1 MRRIITVPVL
11 VLHTADL
18 PFGVYCV
25 VLLVLSLYFPFSHW
39 LNAVS
44 FVLLVLSL
52 LSSCRVVWFFSACS
66 ALVWPVFYCPLLC
79 CFYFLVL
86 FGIVRPSV
94 GLVTAPSLVS
104 VSIPVYLFFLLHYLL
119 CVLVKVKV
127 EGMEWGM
134 GFEFVVGRGI
144 WIFEIFWIRCPTATL
159 TYGISYPTALNLRRD
174 LNLRH
179 NFCAV

>member
-1 MRRIITVPVL
+1 MRRIITMPVL

-44 FVLLVLSL
+44 FVVLVLSL

-66 ALVWPVFYCPLLC
+66 ALVWPVFYCPLVLLLFPCPIWYCSSLC
-79 CFYFLVL
+79 WPRY
-86 FGIVRPSV
+86 GP
-94 GLVTAPSLVS
+94 LVS
-104 VSIPVYLFFLLHYLL
+104 VCVYPCLSFFLLHRWL

-159 TYGISYPTALNLRRD
+159 TYGAILTYGTIFAP
-174 LNLRH
+174 
-179 NFCAV
+179 

>member
-1 MRRIITVPVL
+1 MRRIITMPVL

-104 VSIPVYLFFLLHYLL
+104 VSIPVYLFCCCIAY
-119 CVLVKVKV
+119 CACWWRWRWRGWNGGWVLNLSL
-127 EGMEWGM
+127 GG
-134 GFEFVVGRGI
+134 GFEFLKF
-144 WIFEIFWIRCPTATL
+144 FESA
-159 TYGISYPTALNLRRD
+159 ALRRP
-174 LNLRH
+174 
-179 NFCAV
+179 